1 MSSPTTPEQALAL
14 VAQELSASA
23 STPLLDNDDP
33 GKAFTLRTALG
44 RILWKV
50 NQVLPLTNRPVAPTI
65 KDDCYG
71 HVLNLRAEH
80 LITQAIVTDLAARLG
95 TDVNKIRAQVI
106 ASIQ

>member
-1 MSSPTTPEQALAL
+1 MSSPTSPDQALAL

-23 STPLLDNDDP
+23 SAPLLDNDDP
-33 GKAFTLRTALG
+33 AKKFTLRTAIG

-50 NQVLPLTNRPVAPTI
+50 NQVLPLTNRPVAPSI
-65 KDDCYG
+65 KDDQYG

-80 LITQAIVTDLAARLG
+80 LITQAILTDLAARLG
-95 TDVNKIRAQVI
+95 TDVQKIRNDVI